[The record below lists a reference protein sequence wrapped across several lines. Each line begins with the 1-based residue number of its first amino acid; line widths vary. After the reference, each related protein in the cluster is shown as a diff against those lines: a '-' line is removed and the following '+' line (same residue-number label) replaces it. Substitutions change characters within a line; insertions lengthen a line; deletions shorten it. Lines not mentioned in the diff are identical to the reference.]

1 MYSIILYNKGK
12 RVKNI
17 GKYEKYKEALV
28 SYENILN
35 ENKKVLFHKQSTWD
49 GKETDFELVL
59 TAPKKNSGK
68 DFFRNDLG
76 ALVKI
81 KTKGSFVVKRI
92 SRYYIEEVFT
102 DKLND
107 VKIDFKGLVKTL
119 LSGNDNIKAVYPI
132 RNKLVIEDLIT
143 NELNLYILKNRYDSK
158 RLFSVLKKFM
168 IINRFT
174 NFSFFNQPSYDNK
187 MRLYEILTNKYN
199 IDRRYM
205 HRVSTR

>member
-1 MYSIILYNKGK
+1 MYTIILYNKGK
-12 RVKNI
+12 RIKTI

-28 SYENILN
+28 DYDKILVENQ
-35 ENKKVLFHKQSTWD
+35 KVLFHKQSTWD

-68 DFFRNDLG
+68 EFFRNELG

-81 KTKGSFVVKRI
+81 KTKGSFVIKRI
-92 SRYYIEEVFT
+92 YKYYIEEIFT

-107 VKIDFKGLVKTL
+107 KKIDFKIFIKNL
-119 LSGNDNIKAVYPI
+119 LSSNDNIKAVYPI

-143 NELNLYILKNRYDSK
+143 NDLKLYILKNRYDSK
-158 RLFSVLKKFM
+158 RLFYALRKFM
-168 IINRFT
+168 VINRLT
-174 NFSFFNQPSYDNK
+174 NFSFFENPSYENK
-187 MRLYEILTNKYN
+187 MRLYEILENRYN
-199 IDRRYM
+199 IDRLYM